1 MTTNGNG
8 AAAQGYF
15 FEDLAVGMEASYT
28 KKITN
33 DDVLAFAELYR

>member
-8 AAAQGYF
+8 AANGYF
-15 FEDLAVGMEASYT
+15 FEDLAVGMEASVR

-33 DDVLAFAELYR
+33 DDARKKITT